1 MSLKADRREW
11 NDLAR
16 EDAMWAVHSDPL
28 RRGSWT
34 PDEFFGTGEQEI
46 AAMWPALE
54 LHGLLPRSG
63 RAVVFGCGVGRLTRI
78 SVGAA
83 AADRRTGPTWRRA

>member
-1 MSLKADRREW
+1 
-11 NDLAR
+11 
-16 EDAMWAVHSDPL
+16 MWAVHSDPE
-28 RRGSWT
+28 RCGSWT
-34 PDEFFGTGEQEI
+34 PNGFFATGEPEI